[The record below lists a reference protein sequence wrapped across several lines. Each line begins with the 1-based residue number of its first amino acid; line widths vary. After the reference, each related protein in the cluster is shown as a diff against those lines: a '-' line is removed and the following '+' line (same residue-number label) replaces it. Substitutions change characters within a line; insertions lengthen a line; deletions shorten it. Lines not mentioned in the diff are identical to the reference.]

1 LQRFFCKK
9 ESCYIFATFW
19 ILFKYGDIKISSN
32 FGKFGTFFHKN
43 PLHELQI
50 VFFGS
55 PNGKHLPKKHWWKSS
70 NVWHEKKEFDM
81 LKFG

>member
-1 LQRFFCKK
+1 MLENIFLKK

-19 ILFKYGDIKISSN
+19 ILFKYG
-32 FGKFGTFFHKN
+32 KFGTFFAN

-50 VFFGS
+50 GFFGS

-70 NVWHEKKEFDM
+70 NV
-81 LKFG
+81 